1 DANHTS
7 SSDSKTFQIN
17 KAAVTATAGSGSSTY
32 DGLTHAPSACV
43 VSGSYKGD
51 LTCANNPASAGP
63 AVGTTPITPV
73 VSGTG
78 LTNFDITLVDGS
90 FTINAASSVTAVS
103 CPAGVTYNGSAPSP
117 CTATVTGAGSLS
129 QPLTVSDTDNI
140 DDAS

>member
-1 DANHTS
+1 
-7 SSDSKTFQIN
+7 
-17 KAAVTATAGSGSSTY
+17 
-32 DGLTHAPSACV
+32 GLTHAPSACV

-78 LTNFDITLVDGS
+78 LPNFDITLANGS

-103 CPAGVTYNGSAPSP
+103 CPAGVTYNGSALTP
-117 CTATVTGAGSLS
+117 CTVTVTGSGILGPPPALIYTNNINAG
-129 QPLTVSDTDNI
+129 TAT
-140 DDAS
+140 ASAS